1 MWEKEIFIRHF
12 SDKEDR
18 ISGGLKK
25 SPPGFYVYKRITFQR
40 GFWWERFFIMV
51 SEQTFYGKGD
61 KI

>member
-1 MWEKEIFIRHF
+1 MI
-12 SDKEDR
+12 DR
-18 ISGGLKK
+18 DSKGSLFLFTK
-25 SPPGFYVYKRITFQR
+25 